1 MLAVRLV
8 LLVLLLGALHDFS
21 ARATKYPQSW
31 RDTPSRGSSSSRRGI
46 GRSTNRGHQQSRIR
60 VPPPGQQAA
69 VRPPHGGAVLR
80 PPLPHGRGGAPVSP
94 SIPRPAGVGYVGGV
108 YQAPFVP
115 PIITGGGVML
125 QMQQLNPAPGLPSQ
139 MQPPVHNPSL
149 ASQNPPPPLSYS
161 SAAVAGVGP
170 HSIFSL
176 SKLIVSKF
184 VHKDS
189 VSKYSSN

>member
-8 LLVLLLGALHDFS
+8 LLVLLFGALHDFH
-21 ARATKYPQSW
+21 ARAAKYPQSW
-31 RDTPSRGSSSSRRGI
+31 RDTPSRGSPSSRRGI
-46 GRSTNRGHQQSRIR
+46 GRSTNRGHQQSRNR

-69 VRPPHGGAVLR
+69 VRPPHGGAASR
-80 PPLPHGRGGAPVSP
+80 PSLPHGRGGAPASP

-108 YQAPFVP
+108 FQAPFVP
-115 PIITGGGVML
+115 PVMTGGGVML
-125 QMQQLNPAPGLPSQ
+125 QMQQLNPAPGLPPQ

-149 ASQNPPPPLSYS
+149 PPQNPPAPLSYS

-176 SKLIVSKF
+176 SKLKLPRF
-184 VHKDS
+184 VYNDS
-189 VSKYSSN
+189 LSNCPSI